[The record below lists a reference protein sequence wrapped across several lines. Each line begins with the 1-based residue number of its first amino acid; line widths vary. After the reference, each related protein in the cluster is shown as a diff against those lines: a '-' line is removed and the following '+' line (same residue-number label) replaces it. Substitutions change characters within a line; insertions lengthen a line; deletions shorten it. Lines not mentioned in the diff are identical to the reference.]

1 MDFSDIKN
9 ENIRKKLSKVDNKID
24 YLNTLLD
31 IGFSIL
37 EANTDTGH
45 FINLKESVSNSF
57 TNLET
62 LSNHNKESLYGRFDI
77 LEEMLSMKDDQ
88 ILPIENTI
96 KLHNL
101 NLENKF
107 SNEQNR
113 LRDDIKILSDNLTKI
128 LNPVVKGGVSEDII
142 EKIFNNLSNQFS
154 IERTSHISH
163 KGDFIIDGK
172 IMLDVKNYTQ
182 TVPQKEINKLVNDLK
197 RNDMDYGMIISI
209 NSSISG
215 TSNLPTMVH
224 NSGKKVLLIPS
235 MSFDI
240 NTIYIG
246 VLYMNYIEEKSKDND
261 IGETVFLEALDEM
274 NDIIQH
280 NKNQRSKVELI
291 LKTGKELQKEM
302 VNIELKM
309 IDLIL
314 KMKENSNKCDG
325 KMDISKIEEKV
336 NSHPVRDA
344 FLLFVNELLE
354 DKNFIIDE
362 KMEIYREN
370 VFTGKISILKN
381 KISVSIKDCDL
392 TINVN
397 ESNMNLLLKLL
408 NGAMLN

>member
-325 KMDISKIEEKV
+325 KMDVSKIEEKV

-408 NGAMLN
+408 NGTVLN